1 MAAKGKKAT
10 KVIFLVDDEV
20 SVLQLVRK
28 ILEEEGYS
36 VDAATSG
43 EDALTKL
50 RDIKPDL
57 MVLDMMMPGK
67 SGLETCQRI
76 RQVPEWADIKV
87 MFLTV
92 MRKTKEV
99 EAQMKELG
107 ITDYIEKPFRV
118 EDLLKRVRKAL
129 S

>member
-43 EDALTKL
+43 EDALSKL